1 MISDLHPA
9 GRRLRLRAF
18 ALTLSAGFLLPVI
31 FIFTS
36 SREAFAQP
44 AGSSATSSVSAS
56 RATIYLPPGHPAYGT
71 IERLRGAGLLPG
83 AWLNRRPL
91 SRRAVANALQEGLV
105 GARKKGMEL
114 LAQEVEWRL
123 QDFVHDLEQDVSGI
137 NPRRRP
143 LGIRWEG
150 EEDISLTAE
159 MNLDFGYDTRKDL
172 SPDFKGAFLVK
183 GGVEIYGNVGDAVGY
198 AARYRQAS
206 ETREGTVR
214 SWSYAREQ
222 NIAQLRDFG
231 DYASYTESSGH
242 YSWDGRV
249 FGADLCFDSPAWGPS
264 PDRNLLLSGH
274 APSFGYLQGRVV
286 FGQWLRYIVLAG
298 SLRSVIFDSL
308 RSYQPDEPASFRDLE
323 RQKYIIGQRLDI
335 HPLSSVR
342 FGFTELVI
350 VADRFP
356 ELLYFVP
363 TVSIWDAQHYLEN
376 PDNTMV
382 GIDVSWTPNGGPHI
396 YGGIAID
403 EWGVAQTFSDS
414 SSHNWMAFQLG
425 ASWTPPFQEGRWS
438 LWVEATRVLPNVYR
452 HQYPVNDWK
461 HADSW
466 LGFWSAQNS
475 EVIQGRLTFLASPRL
490 HLAAWGRY
498 ARKGGEVD
506 RLEQYRIP
514 PSEKFM
520 LGMERIGAWV
530 GAAVTYEG
538 LQHWQVTAE
547 VVNAPVG
554 LWPHNRA
561 LEIYPPI
568 PASLGQDWQFFLRWT
583 YNPF

>member
-18 ALTLSAGFLLPVI
+18 ALTLYAGFLLPAI

-123 QDFVHDLEQDVSGI
+123 QDFLHDLEQDVTGI

-150 EEDISLTAE
+150 EGDVNLTAE
-159 MNLDFGYDTRKDL
+159 ITAYLGLDNRRDL
-172 SPDFKGAFLVK
+172 PPDFKGAIV
-183 GGVEIYGNVGDAVGY
+183 GGGGIEVYGNVGTEVGY
-198 AARYRQAS
+198 AARHRQTT
-206 ETREGTVR
+206 EMREGTIR
-214 SWSYAREQ
+214 TWTYYPDQ
-222 NIAQLRDFG
+222 NIAHKGTTG
-231 DYASYTESSGH
+231 DYASYGETTGH
-242 YSWDGRV
+242 LSWDGRF
-249 FGADLCFDSPAWGPS
+249 FGADISFESPAWGPS
-264 PDRNLLLSGH
+264 PERNLLLSGH
-274 APSFGYLQGRVV
+274 APSFGFIQGRVG
-286 FGQWLRYIVLAG
+286 FGDWLRYTVLVG
-298 SLRSVIFDSL
+298 SLRSGIIDSM
-308 RSYQPDEPASFRDLE
+308 RSYQPDEPAVFRALE
-323 RQKYIIGQRLDI
+323 RQKYLIGHRLDVHLPFSI
-335 HPLSSVR
+335 Q
-342 FGFTELVI
+342 FGFTEMGI

-356 ELLYFVP
+356 EFLYLVP
-363 TVSIWDAQHYLEN
+363 TASVWDVQHYLN
-376 PDNTMV
+376 DPDNTMM
-382 GIDVSWTPNGGPHI
+382 GFDASWAPSGGPYL
-396 YGGIAID
+396 YGGVALD
-403 EWGVAQTFSDS
+403 ELSISDVFSDS
-414 SSHNWMAFQLG
+414 TSHNWIAFQIG
-425 ASWTPPFQEGRWS
+425 ASWTPPFHQGRWN
-438 LWVEATRVLPNVYR
+438 LWLEATRVLPNVYR
-452 HQYPVNDWK
+452 HKYPVNDWK

-475 EVIQGRLTFLASPRL
+475 EVIQGRLTFLASTRL

-547 VVNAPVG
+547 VVNAPAG